1 MKDFTNVMND
11 PAFQVIWE
19 QSAKSYDFIT
29 RIVSV
34 YKEMSKESDHQ

>member
-1 MKDFTNVMND
+1 MKDFAKVMND

-19 QSAKSYDFIT
+19 QSAKSYDFLA

-34 YKEMSKESDHQ
+34 YTEMSKDSDNQ